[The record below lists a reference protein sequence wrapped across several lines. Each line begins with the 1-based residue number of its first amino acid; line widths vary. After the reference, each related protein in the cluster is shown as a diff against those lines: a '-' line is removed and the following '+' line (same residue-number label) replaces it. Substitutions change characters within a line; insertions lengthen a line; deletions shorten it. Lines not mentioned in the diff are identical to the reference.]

1 MSILIVED
9 EQAIALGLKFN
20 FEHEGYDV
28 VLAGDGPVALEH
40 FERHRPEVDLVVLDL
55 MLPSMSGYEICRRI
69 RALDDHVP
77 ILVLSARTLS
87 EDRALAFD
95 CGTDQ
100 YMTKPFALPELL
112 SRVRNLIERHPRSA
126 RTADAARTKG
136 GPETFEFGGVQV
148 DGAAFQVRV
157 RGKVHDLT
165 TTEMQLL
172 RHFIAHEGQVLA
184 RSDILADVWG
194 ADSDVT
200 TRTIDNFV
208 LRLRKLIETNPSEP
222 RHFLSVRGTGYRF
235 VARPDGATG
244 DLEGTS
250 GDDAAVT
257 ER

>member
-1 MSILIVED
+1 MSILVVED

-20 FEHEGYDV
+20 FEQEGYDV

-40 FERHRPEVDLVVLDL
+40 FERHRLDVDLVVLDL

-69 RALDDHVP
+69 RALDDQVP
-77 ILVLSARTLS
+77 IIVLSARSLS

-126 RTADAARTKG
+126 RA
-136 GPETFEFGGVQV
+136 PETPRPKTGGETYEFGGVQV

-172 RHFIAHEGQVLA
+172 RHFIAHEGQVLSRA
-184 RSDILADVWG
+184 DILADVWG

-208 LRLRKLIETNPSEP
+208 LRLRKLIESNPSEP

-235 VARPDGATG
+235 VARPEDASLEEG
-244 DLEGTS
+244 DTS
-250 GDDAAVT
+250 GHDTAVT